1 MQKVRI
7 EDYKCGMTTVLS
19 GVKEYVLKILGR
31 KCTQMLT
38 LIILCWQNYGQFLF
52 FILFLF
58 STFSIIVTIF
68 IKKKKS
74 HWRRGKKKTY
84 PVDIPPTT
92 LCRSSKI
99 NQHLLSTHQGPSPAT
114 ATTEGKLRAKPHP
127 EGLHIPYI
135 YSLFDK

>member
-68 IKKKKS
+68 IKKKKVI
-74 HWRRGKKKTY
+74 GGGEKKKDISCGY
-84 PVDIPPTT
+84 PTHNT
-92 LCRSSKI
+92 LP
-99 NQHLLSTHQGPSPAT
+99 LLQN
-114 ATTEGKLRAKPHP
+114 
-127 EGLHIPYI
+127 
-135 YSLFDK
+135 